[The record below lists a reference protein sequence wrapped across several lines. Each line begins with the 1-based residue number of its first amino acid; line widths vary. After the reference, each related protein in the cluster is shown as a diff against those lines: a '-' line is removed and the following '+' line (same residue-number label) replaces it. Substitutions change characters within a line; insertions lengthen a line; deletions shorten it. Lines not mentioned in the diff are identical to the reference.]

1 MVLLQGTTTPM
12 DNVKDLLLAASIS
25 VNLLMG
31 LIEIRPKKE
40 TADAAILGAANSLYT
55 NLKVEMV
62 QTSKRLSTAEAEII
76 ELRASIATTNDLHHK
91 ELALKDIEIKR
102 WQDSYLDQVMV
113 KEALVLAHDAQ
124 LQLLRTQLIA
134 NNIKPFE
141 FVVPDIK
148 KQFVA
153 PQA

>member
-1 MVLLQGTTTPM
+1 M

-91 ELALKDIEIKR
+91 ELALKDVEIKR
-102 WQDSYLDQVMV
+102 WQDSYLDQVAV